1 MLLSHPFSPQLVA
14 MCFSQG
20 LLKWQRIHL
29 PMQEMR
35 EMQVRSLGREDPL
48 EEGMATHSSILA
60 WKIPWTEETG
70 RLPSMGLQRVRHNWV
85 TEHAHTCLGASLVA
99 QTVKNLPARRTGF
112 NPWVRK
118 IPWRRK
124 WQSTLVFL
132 PGEFHGQRSLMGYTP
147 QGHKELNTTEWLIHL
162 AEKPSVFHHLVIHA
176 STLEPLI
183 VTKGSL
189 CSPSCQN
196 AESQTS

>member
-1 MLLSHPFSPQLVA
+1 
-14 MCFSQG
+14 
-20 LLKWQRIHL
+20 
-29 PMQEMR
+29 MQEMR
-35 EMQVRSLGREDPL
+35 EMQVRPLGREDPL

-70 RLPSMGLQRVRHNWV
+70 RLQSMGLQRVRHNWV

-99 QTVKNLPARRTGF
+99 QTVKNLPAWRTGF

-132 PGEFHGQRSLMGYTP
+132 TGEFHGQKSLVGYSP
-147 QGHKELNTTEWLIHL
+147 WGHKELNTTEWLIHL
-162 AEKPSVFHHLVIHA
+162 AKKPSVFHHLVIHA